1 MRRPSLKFGVISGR
15 PELNRDA
22 LSPAL
27 DAPAEGLAPRQRLAV
42 EKLLR
47 HFFLPL
53 GYTDDAVLDELIAA
67 LFNDMPAR
75 MDAELALRYVRRRLD
90 RWTLVAT
97 NALALGQP
105 VDVYTRRTA
114 LLNLQIG
121 RHWPR
126 ALLSP
131 SAPAALHSALRDA
144 LPLSLPPDEPLMMPV
159 QSLHTAPGLA
169 VNPLTP
175 KPLIWRRVAVFGGTL
190 ALTVRATLELGRV
203 FSPGGISAIEVLL
216 MGLFVANF
224 VWIALTFCSA
234 LAGLWS
240 GLRPRRPLGLAAPRS
255 PGMPLDTRTA
265 ILMPTYNE
273 EPRRVMAAVE
283 KIYRSL
289 RDQEVLA
296 SFDFFILS
304 DSTNPDSWVA
314 EEIEWD
320 DLRRRLGATGRLFY
334 RRRFENTARKSGNI
348 ADFCERWGARYENM
362 LVLDADSVM
371 SGETVL
377 MLARLMD
384 ANPTVGI
391 LQTVPRLVNR
401 NTLFARAQQF
411 AAAMYGPVLAR
422 GFAWWYGGDSNY
434 WGHNAM
440 IRVRAFAAHAGMPVL
455 PGKAPFGG
463 HILSHDFVE
472 AALMRRAGWQSHLL
486 TELGGSYEESPPSL
500 LDHAMRDRRWCQGNL
515 QHLALLGT
523 AGLHPLSRFHLMSG
537 IMSYLA
543 SPLWLLFLLV
553 GIGAALQGSFQLPIY
568 FFPDR
573 TPYPVW
579 QVIDSELAA
588 RLFGATMLVL
598 LLPKFLGWLSVAL
611 GSDAAHGFGGRGRAL
626 RSMLAETFFSA
637 LIAPVQMLLQSRF
650 VFDVLLGRDSG
661 WKTQTRDDRGM
672 PFADCWQHHRGHMV
686 VGLLLGVTA
695 WAVYPALLAWM
706 LPALLGMV
714 IAAPMSW
721 VGARLSWGLAARR
734 NGLFIIPEETT
745 PLALLT
751 NSPEGADM
759 EVGSGLE
766 RVTREL
772 VVGSLHLAL
781 LAQHRPAE
789 PTDAMTL
796 ARYRAQTIRHSEEL
810 AGRFDRRLQA
820 AALADSLAIHSLRRR
835 IGGYRV

>member
-1 MRRPSLKFGVISGR
+1 MNGEVRRSASVTA
-15 PELNRDA
+15 PE
-22 LSPAL
+22 SVQ
-27 DAPAEGLAPRQRLAV
+27 PRQRPAV
-42 EKLLR
+42 EKVLR
-47 HFFLPL
+47 NFFLPL
-53 GYTDDAVLDELIAA
+53 GYADDEVLGELLAVLSA
-67 LFNDMPAR
+67 DMPALAE
-75 MDAELALRYVRRRLD
+75 AELALRYARRRLD
-90 RWTLVAT
+90 RWTLTAT
-97 NALALGQP
+97 NALKLGQP
-105 VDVYTRRTA
+105 IDVHARRAA
-114 LLNLQIG
+114 LLSLQIG

-126 ALLSP
+126 ALLAP
-131 SAPAALHSALRDA
+131 SAPPALHEALRDA
-144 LPLSLPPDEPLMMPV
+144 LPLSLPPEEPLAMPV
-159 QSLHTAPGLA
+159 QSLHIAPPAA
-169 VNPLTP
+169 VHCLTP
-175 KPLIWRRVAVFGGTL
+175 KRLWWRRVAVFGGTL
-190 ALTVRATLELGRV
+190 LLTVRATLELGRV
-203 FSPGGISAIEVLL
+203 FSPGGISAIEIVL

-240 GLRPRRPLGLAAPRS
+240 GLRPRAPLGLAP
-255 PGMPLDTRTA
+255 PLALGVPLPARTA
-265 ILMPTYNE
+265 VLMPTYNE
-273 EPRRVMAAVE
+273 EPKRVLASVE

-289 RDQEVLA
+289 REQDVLA
-296 SFDFFILS
+296 SFDFFVLS

-320 DLRRRLGATGRLFY
+320 AARRRLGATGRLFY

-377 MLARLMD
+377 MLARLM
-384 ANPTVGI
+384 ASNPAVGI

-472 AALMRRAGWQSHLL
+472 AALMRRAGWRSHLL

-515 QHLALLGT
+515 QHMALLGT
-523 AGLHPLSRFHLMSG
+523 AGLHPLSRFHLWSG

-553 GIGAALQGSFQLPIY
+553 GIGAALQGSFHLPVY

-588 RLFGATMLVL
+588 RLFGATMIVL
-598 LLPKFLGWLSVAL
+598 LLPKFLGWVGVAL
-611 GSDAAHGFGGRGRAL
+611 GPEAARGFGGRGPAL
-626 RSMLAETFFSA
+626 RSVVAETLFSA

-650 VFDVLLGRDSG
+650 VCDVLLGRDSG

-672 PFADCWQHHRGHMV
+672 PLADCWQHHRGHMV
-686 VGLLLGVTA
+686 VGLLLGATA
-695 WAVYPALLAWM
+695 WAVYPALLGWM
-706 LPALLGMV
+706 LPALLGM
-714 IAAPMSW
+714 IMAAPMSW
-721 VGARLSWGLAARR
+721 VGARLALGLAARR
-734 NGLFIIPEETT
+734 RGLFVIPEETT
-745 PLALLT
+745 PLTLLAE
-751 NSPEGADM
+751 SPAGASIAP
-759 EVGSGLE
+759 GSGLE

-772 VVGSLHLAL
+772 TVGSLHLAL
-781 LAQHRPAE
+781 LVQHPPAE
-789 PTDAMTL
+789 PTEAMTL
-796 ARYRAQTIRHSEEL
+796 ARYRAQTIRHSDEL
-810 AGRFDRRLQA
+810 PSRFDRRLQA
-820 AALADSLAIHSLRRR
+820 AALADRPALQYLRRR